1 MAIDEELI
9 RESEDEGDRLTSLF
23 DTVEEFIIKA
33 FTIAISTNIF
43 LKGINK
49 AKSDSLNI
57 INDLRGETKKWLSE
71 VMPKIYFSGVQFA
84 DKQIKKAGGKLVDL
98 GELHSIAVQIASDSI
113 YNRLEQQFFTVG
125 RRVEDIYR
133 NLALEHIK
141 QVSIG
146 NKSWQQGSRNY
157 LNDLLKNGI
166 TGFRDSA
173 GRQWNMKT
181 YTKIVIRTGVM
192 ETHLNATANRFVE
205 NKYDLIKISKHS
217 NPCELCKPWEGEILS
232 LTGKTEG
239 YKTLDYAKSKG
250 LFHVNCLHAYGAYL
264 PELDN

>member
-23 DTVEEFIIKA
+23 DKVEKFITEA
-33 FTIAISTNIF
+33 FIASIGTKVF
-43 LKGINK
+43 LTGINK
-49 AKSDSLNI
+49 AKQDSLNI
-57 INDLRGETKKWLSE
+57 INDLRNETQKWLNIA
-71 VMPKIYFSGVQFA
+71 MPKIYMSGVQFA
-84 DKQIKKAGGKLVDL
+84 DKQIKKAGGKLVDM
-98 GELHSIAVQIASDSI
+98 GEIHNIAVQIASDSI

-133 NLALEHIK
+133 NLALEHIR
-141 QVSIG
+141 QTAIG
-146 NKSWQQGSRNY
+146 AKSWQQGSRNY
-157 LNDLLKNGI
+157 LNDLLKNGV
-166 TGFRDSA
+166 TGFTDSA

-181 YTKIVIRTGVM
+181 YTKMVIRTGVM

-239 YKTLDYAKSKG
+239 YKTLEFAKSKG
-250 LFHVNCLHAYGAYL
+250 IFHPNCKHAYGAYL